1 MGIVPVY
8 GYTLYRRDEI
18 AFSTNRLSRELSTMR
33 KITSMTMLVSLVL
46 LVLNSIVLYVVPE
59 GRVAY
64 WADWRFWGLTKTE
77 WGDQH
82 VTIGFLFIAAGLL
95 HLYYNWAAIKNYMKN
110 RLKEIRVFTLPF
122 NVGLLVTVLVSVMTY
137 FHVPPVNLILELG
150 AHFKET
156 GAEKYG
162 EPPYGHAERSS
173 LKMFTKKE
181 GIDLDGAMAL
191 LRQKGLEVGGP
202 DQTLLAISQDNGMT
216 PQQVYMVI
224 KPAARDLETPPAG
237 DAPSFPDEPKPG
249 FGRKTLEQVCT
260 ELQLEYATV
269 ARGLQAKGL
278 TVEAGKTIHEIAE
291 ASGKEPMEIFEAMR
305 AVVVGE

>member
-1 MGIVPVY
+1 
-8 GYTLYRRDEI
+8 
-18 AFSTNRLSRELSTMR
+18 MR

-122 NVGLLVTVLVSVMTY
+122 NVGLLITALVTVMTY
-137 FHVPPVNLILELG
+137 FHVPPVNMILELG
-150 AHFKET
+150 AHFKEA

-162 EPPYGHAERSS
+162 EPPYGHAELSS

-181 GIDLDGAMAL
+181 GIDLDEAMAL
-191 LRQKGLEVGGP
+191 LQQKGLEVRGS

-216 PQQVYMVI
+216 PQQVYAVI
-224 KPAARDLETPPAG
+224 KPAARALETPQAVNVPA
-237 DAPSFPDEPKPG
+237 FPDEPKPG
-249 FGRKTLEQVCT
+249 FGRKTLEQVCS
-260 ELQLEYATV
+260 ELKLEYATV
-269 ARGLQAKGL
+269 AKGLQAKGL

-305 AVVVGE
+305 AVVLGE

>member
-1 MGIVPVY
+1 
-8 GYTLYRRDEI
+8 
-18 AFSTNRLSRELSTMR
+18 MR

-64 WADWRFWGLTKTE
+64 WADWRFWGLTKIE

-122 NVGLLVTVLVSVMTY
+122 NVGLLITALVTVMTY
-137 FHVPPVNLILELG
+137 FHVPPVNMILELG
-150 AHFKET
+150 AHFKEA

-162 EPPYGHAERSS
+162 EPPYGHAELSS

-181 GIDLDGAMAL
+181 GIDLDEAMAL
-191 LRQKGLEVGGP
+191 LQQKGLAVRGP

-216 PQQVYMVI
+216 PQQVYAVI
-224 KPAARDLETPPAG
+224 KPAARALETPQAGNVPA
-237 DAPSFPDEPKPG
+237 FPDEPKPG

-260 ELQLEYATV
+260 ELKLEYATV
-269 ARGLQAKGL
+269 AKGLQAKGV

-305 AVVVGE
+305 AVVLGE

>member
-1 MGIVPVY
+1 
-8 GYTLYRRDEI
+8 
-18 AFSTNRLSRELSTMR
+18 MR
-33 KITSMTMLVSLVL
+33 KIASMTMLVSLVL

-95 HLYYNWAAIKNYMKN
+95 HLYYNWAAIKSYMKN

-122 NVGLLVTVLVSVMTY
+122 NVGLLVTALVTVMTY
-137 FHVPPVNLILELG
+137 FHVPPVNMILELG
-150 AHFKET
+150 AHFKEA

-162 EPPYGHAERSS
+162 EPPYGHAELSS

-181 GIDLDGAMAL
+181 GIDLDETMAL
-191 LRQKGLEVGGP
+191 LRQKGLAVRGP
-202 DQTLLAISQDNGMT
+202 NQTLLAISQNNGMT
-216 PQQVYMVI
+216 PQQVYAVI
-224 KPAARDLETPPAG
+224 KPAARMLETPPAG
-237 DAPSFPDEPKPG
+237 NEPTFPDEPKPG

-260 ELQLEYATV
+260 ELQLEYGTV
-269 ARGLQAKGL
+269 VKGLQAKGL
-278 TVEAGKTIHEIAE
+278 TVEPGKTIHEIAE

-305 AVVVGE
+305 AVVLGE